1 MKKCLLLCH
10 LETQPEPEPAQD
22 DVSSS
27 AVACLLAIYFCASVL
42 VFGISVPAGNF
53 IPAMTIGAALGR
65 LFGHLLADAGHVER
79 ANVGRFALMGA
90 GAVLCGVTRM
100 TLTLAA
106 ILVEA

>member
-1 MKKCLLLCH
+1 
-10 LETQPEPEPAQD
+10 
-22 DVSSS
+22 
-27 AVACLLAIYFCASVL
+27 
-42 VFGISVPAGNF
+42 
-53 IPAMTIGAALGR
+53 MTIGAALGR